1 MNLSHLSIRSSRAL
15 SITAIAAILL
25 AACGRDTA
33 KSGMQMPEIKVPAG
47 ADYTAADVSF
57 MQGMMHHH
65 AQALAMVAM
74 APTHGASDKVKL
86 LSKKINISQTDEIN
100 TMKTWLE
107 NRHQTVPDLNDAH
120 PMMMPGMLTAEQM
133 KELDAAK
140 GADFD
145 RLFLTDMIQHHQ
157 GALKMVADL
166 RASPG
171 AAQASE
177 MFRYSSDVDNDQR
190 GEISVMQQMLE
201 TPPSQ
206 RSGSQ

>member
-1 MNLSHLSIRSSRAL
+1 MNRMSFRFRSSRAIGVVCVAL
-15 SITAIAAILL
+15 SITA
-25 AACGRDTA
+25 CGRDTDKGA
-33 KSGMQMPEIKVPAG
+33 MQMPNIVVPSG
-47 ADYTAADVSF
+47 ADYTAADVRF

-74 APTHGASDKVKL
+74 APTHGASGRVLL

-100 TMKTWLE
+100 TMKTWIE
-107 NRHQTVPDLNDAH
+107 NRHQTIPDLNGPH
-120 PMMMPGMLTAEQM
+120 PVMMPGMLTADQM
-133 KELDAAK
+133 KQLAAAK
-140 GADFD
+140 GGDFD

-201 TPPSQ
+201 TSPTQ